1 MIEQCKEYTVADIK
15 KAENVRLASY
25 GTGFVFELSWAGEE
39 TWIYTEKGPL
49 VVRSTT
55 DINRVLREIREINP
69 KIDTTF
75 CISDA
80 DL

>member
-1 MIEQCKEYTVADIK
+1 MIEQCDKYAVSDIK
-15 KAENVRLASY
+15 KAEEVRLASY
-25 GTGFVFELSWAGEE
+25 GTGFVFELSWADEQ

-49 VVRSTT
+49 IARNTV
-55 DINRVLREIREINP
+55 DIEKVLREIREINP
-69 KIDTTF
+69 IIDVTF